1 MHIAPSIL
9 SADFSRLGEQVRE
22 ACEAGARWI
31 HIDVMDGHFVPN
43 ITFGPLVVAALRP
56 IADQYAATLD
66 THLMI
71 SNPDHYIEEFVYAGS
86 DIITVHVEACTHLH
100 RTVHAIRAH
109 GKRVGVALN
118 PATPL
123 GTLDEI
129 LPDLD
134 LALLMTVNPGFG
146 GQQFIPAMLGKV
158 ARLRQILAARG
169 LSHTH
174 VQVDGGVNATT
185 IGALV
190 HAGADVLVVGS
201 ALFNQQAPIATNLRT
216 LTTALEAYAERQ
228 A

>member
-9 SADFSRLGEQVRE
+9 SADFSRLGEQVRD

-56 IADQYAATLD
+56 IADHYTATLD

-71 SNPDHYIEEFVYAGS
+71 SDPDRYIEDFANAGS

-100 RTVHAIRAH
+100 RTVHAIRSY

-118 PATPL
+118 PATSL
-123 GTLDEI
+123 NTLEEI
-129 LPDLD
+129 LPDID

-146 GQQFIPAMLGKV
+146 GQQFIPASLNKV
-158 ARLRQILAARG
+158 ARLRQLLNDHNLGHIYI
-169 LSHTH
+169 
-174 VQVDGGVNATT
+174 QVDGGVNLTT
-185 IGALV
+185 IGPLV
-190 HAGADVLVVGS
+190 RAGADVLVIGS
-201 ALFNQQAPIATNLRT
+201 ALFNQKASIATNLAA
-216 LTTALEAYAERQ
+216 LTAASAD
-228 A
+228 